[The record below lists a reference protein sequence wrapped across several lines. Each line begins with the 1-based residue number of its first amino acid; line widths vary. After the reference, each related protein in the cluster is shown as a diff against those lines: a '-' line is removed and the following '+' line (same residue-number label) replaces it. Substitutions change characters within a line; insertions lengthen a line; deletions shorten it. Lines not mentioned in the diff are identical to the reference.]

1 MDLST
6 TPGSIA
12 WRTVQHYGV
21 QINHRVYRA
30 SVLVDYVD
38 QKSLYKHRDGR
49 WPIHIN
55 PDDIRQVYFFD
66 LKNTRRW
73 HVLVWTEA
81 SVLCGPM
88 TEDRLAFARHR

>member
-30 SVLVDYVD
+30 SVLVDDVD

-55 PDDIRQVYFFD
+55 PDYIRHVYFFY